1 MKNSKYSVKP
11 GKITLS
17 LTLVLI
23 ISFLIIFRFATSFIL
38 YISDIIV
45 IGFLVLISKISNHF
59 ETVSG
64 VIESNKDSGLFSSI
78 FE

>member
-1 MKNSKYSVKP
+1 MKNSKYSVKL
-11 GKITLS
+11 GSITLS

-38 YISDIIV
+38 YISDITV
-45 IGFLVLISKISNHF
+45 IGFLVFISKISNHF